1 MHDAD
6 NQHRSVKAWKAA
18 KRRLDG
24 RPQQT
29 RHELA
34 RTPFGPVSFHERVHS
49 DLMLIRGRKREERE
63 RGKTALEWTVDP

>member
-1 MHDAD
+1 MMPTMSIGASKHGK
-6 NQHRSVKAWKAA
+6 QQSGGWH
-18 KRRLDG
+18 G

-29 RHELA
+29 RHELG